1 MEINPKAHATIL
13 KAVRGIAI
21 GLDTTSLSLTDG
33 TRAGDGIPS
42 PTIGRFIGQQ
52 DGSYGFQYDKSYLSV
67 DTEVSIRYIRPCLEA
82 LNTMSSETLIEDAQ
96 PSSNEE
102 TA

>member
-13 KAVRGIAI
+13 KAVRGTAI
-21 GLDTTSLSLTDG
+21 GLETASLSLTDG
-33 TRAGDGIPS
+33 TQPHQ

-52 DGSYGFQYDKSYLSV
+52 DGSYGFQYDRAYLNV
-67 DTEVSIRYIRPCLEA
+67 DTQVSIRYIRPCLEA
-82 LNTMSSETLIEDAQ
+82 LNTMSSETLIEGTQ

-102 TA
+102 TT